1 MTSVNA
7 STKLSTTKF
16 LWTNDRLIVSCID
29 HSGSMKT
36 IEISDYLKLIK
47 LIDSGLISGVGNIQ
61 ITCAYAMVLAAKE
74 LDTFDN
80 KYYSKLLKI
89 SLNIETINKTNLSSI
104 VKRMLSAGDDANGP
118 VNGKNVVV
126 KKMILEA
133 NLIEK
138 EKSV

>member
-1 MTSVNA
+1 MIRFSSLYPCTQKQN
-7 STKLSTTKF
+7 T
-16 LWTNDRLIVSCID
+16 
-29 HSGSMKT
+29 H
-36 IEISDYLKLIK
+36 
-47 LIDSGLISGVGNIQ
+47 
-61 ITCAYAMVLAAKE
+61 
-74 LDTFDN
+74 TF
-80 KYYSKLLKI
+80 LKI